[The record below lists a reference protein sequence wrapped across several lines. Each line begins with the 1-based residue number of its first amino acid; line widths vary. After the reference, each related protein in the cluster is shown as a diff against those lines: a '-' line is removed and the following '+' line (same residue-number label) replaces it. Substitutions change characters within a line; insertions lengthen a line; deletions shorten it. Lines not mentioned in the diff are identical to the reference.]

1 MVDVNGGKMHIRCEG
16 TGSPTVVLEAGA
28 TGFSGTWAWV
38 QANVA
43 KETRVCSY
51 DRRGLGWSLET
62 EGPRDGEAIARELKE
77 LLDNAGEKGP
87 YVMAGHSLG
96 GVFIRIFQ
104 TNYPDSVSA
113 MVFVDSSH
121 PDQLERFPSDFVKQF
136 RDFVTM
142 IGWAPMVA
150 RFGVLRATNLVGGSA
165 AGLPEDD
172 YNAAV
177 AFGTSI
183 RHLRTSGREL
193 AEWDRTMGQARASS
207 SLGEMPI
214 SAISATIMPDAPE
227 GVVPINHEMHRELA
241 RLSSRGDHLVVDG
254 SDHFNI
260 VMNEANAKAVA
271 GEIIKIVRVARA
283 LK

>member
-1 MVDVNGGKMHIRCEG
+1 MVSVDGGEMHIRCDG

-43 KETRVCSY
+43 RETRVCSY
-51 DRRGLGWSLET
+51 DRRGMGWSSET
-62 EGPRDGEAIARELKE
+62 EEPRDGETIARELKE
-77 LLDNAGEKGP
+77 LLDRAGEKGP
-87 YVMAGHSLG
+87 YVMVGHSLG
-96 GVFIRIFQ
+96 GVLIRVFQ
-104 TNYPDSVSA
+104 KKYPDSVSG

-121 PDQLERFPSDFVKQF
+121 PDQLERFPADFVNQF
-136 RDFVTM
+136 RDFVSM
-142 IGWAPMVA
+142 IDWAPSVA
-150 RFGVLRATNLVGGSA
+150 RLGVLRATNLVGGSA

-193 AEWDRTMGQARASS
+193 AEWDKTMGQARVSP
-207 SLGEMPI
+207 SLGEMPVT
-214 SAISATIMPDAPE
+214 AISATIMPDAPE

-241 RLSSRGDHLVVDG
+241 RLSSRGNHFVVDG

-260 VMNEANAKAVA
+260 LMKEANAKAVA
-271 GEIIKIVRVARA
+271 GEIITVVHAVRTG
-283 LK
+283 K